1 MVIEKRPVEPVEEA
15 DGESPETRR
24 VPQQT
29 GETRKWF
36 KSLEFVL
43 EYVLKNQGS
52 DEAPFFVDNLIDR
65 LREAGIRVP
74 QTTITPYLNTIP
86 VDQQPAYPGDWKIET
101 RIKSLIRWNAMA
113 MVVNANRKHNGLGG
127 HISTFASLA
136 TLYEVGYNHFFR
148 GPSDGRPAD
157 MIYFQGHAAPGNYA
171 RAYLEGRLSEQH
183 LQNFRQ
189 ELAKGGGLSSYPHPY
204 LLSLIHI

>member
-24 VPQQT
+24 VPQPT

-36 KSLEFVL
+36 QSLEFVL

-52 DEAPFFVDNLIDR
+52 EEAPYFVDNLIDR

-74 QTTITPYLNTIP
+74 PTTSTPYLNPIP
-86 VDQQPAYPGDWKIET
+86 VEQQPQYPGDWQIET

-136 TLYEVGYNHFFR
+136 TLYEVAQNHFFR
-148 GPSDGRPAD
+148 GGDDGK
-157 MIYFQGHAAPGNYA
+157 PGD
-171 RAYLEGRLSEQH
+171 LV
-183 LQNFRQ
+183 FF
-189 ELAKGGGLSSYPHPY
+189 
-204 LLSLIHI
+204 